1 MKITFPQAAS
11 TADIASPWGYH
22 PIDTQFSLWK
32 ALVQVRMNAKTDHI
46 KRNSV
51 GRISEES
58 MTLWMVKESEMKNKV
73 ELRKEREIDIAK
85 AFIGVSP
92 IRNQVEK
99 VQDGNKRDEFL

>member
-1 MKITFPQAAS
+1 
-11 TADIASPWGYH
+11 
-22 PIDTQFSLWK
+22 
-32 ALVQVRMNAKTDHI
+32 
-46 KRNSV
+46 
-51 GRISEES
+51 
-58 MTLWMVKESEMKNKV
+58 MVKESEMKNKV